1 MSLNEDRAR
10 SFLGPLEGKTA
21 TFQLGG
27 REANL
32 AFSRTTMHVL
42 ATARTPCVILDLDAF
57 YSSNADH
64 IFRRLPGDLAS
75 FELRVP
81 AAGADIEA
89 EFSSLFEAEPRAIV
103 VDSLNTL
110 YHLFSR
116 EDGRSRGRKVLFA
129 LEALSQFARANGKP
143 VVLTM
148 YRREGLVKQGRGRT
162 IATLSDIAASAKT
175 DGHEIG
181 IATEK
186 GTAWLGGSVSIRI
199 P

>member
-1 MSLNEDRAR
+1 M
-10 SFLGPLEGKTA
+10 
-21 TFQLGG
+21 
-27 REANL
+27 
-32 AFSRTTMHVL
+32 
-42 ATARTPCVILDLDAF
+42 
-57 YSSNADH
+57 
-64 IFRRLPGDLAS
+64 
-75 FELRVP
+75 
-81 AAGADIEA
+81 
-89 EFSSLFEAEPRAIV
+89 
-103 VDSLNTL
+103 
-110 YHLFSR
+110 
-116 EDGRSRGRKVLFA
+116 LFA